1 MKIAYSDLDI
11 SFTID
16 GVEFSVPHIVF
27 ERFTRAIPSHSH
39 GEGCFE
45 IHYIPFGYGKLVTGG
60 QYYDITP
67 NTLYI
72 TGSHVEHAQFPLL
85 YNPMQEYCVYLKT
98 KKFNRKTTSPLMKA
112 FFSTPFWFGKD
123 NHGVHVLMKQIFKE
137 LENKFIGYQK
147 QVELLLAQL
156 LICLIRNYN
165 LEKCTRD
172 ELAPGN
178 LIDSNSIIIEE
189 YFLYEYDNLS
199 LNALA
204 DRLKLSPRQ
213 TQRLIWKYYGKSFQQ
228 KKTEARMSVASIMLR
243 DQNRSIAYIADT
255 LGYSSPEHF
264 SAAFRKYY
272 NMTPTEYRKLYKQNR
287 TG

>member
-11 SFTID
+11 SFAID

-27 ERFTRAIPSHSH
+27 ERFTRTIPSHSH

-45 IHYIPFGYGKLVTGG
+45 IHYIPFGYGRLITGG
-60 QYYDITP
+60 KYYDITP
-67 NTLYI
+67 NTLYV
-72 TGSHVEHAQFPLL
+72 TGPHVEHAQFPLPHD
-85 YNPMQEYCVYLKT
+85 PMQEYCVYIKT
-98 KKFNRKTTSPLMKA
+98 KKFNQKTTSPMMNI

-123 NHGVHVLMKQIFKE
+123 NHGIHSLMKQIFRE
-137 LENKFIGYQK
+137 MENKLPGYQK

-156 LICLIRNYN
+156 LICLIRNYDP
-165 LEKCTRD
+165 EKYSRD
-172 ELAPGN
+172 HMAPGN

-189 YFLYEYDNLS
+189 YFLYEYDTLS
-199 LNALA
+199 LNTLA

-228 KKTEARMSVASIMLR
+228 KKTEARMSVASILLR
-243 DQNRSIAYIADT
+243 DQNRSIAFIADT
-255 LGYSSPEHF
+255 LGFSSPEHF

-272 NMTPTEYRKLYKQNR
+272 KMSPSEFRRLHQQA
-287 TG
+287 